1 MQAPARLLLQRRGH
15 KRRIRLAGIGLV
27 FYPGHGHARA
37 LQGLFQG
44 LRLRLGDDDNVL
56 GLHVSAI
63 VEIAAH
69 SHALAID
76 RGQARVKG
84 RRALAATGAGARV
97 QGGEQIPVISGDKRH
112 AFALTLDDDPRG
124 HRLHAPGRKPRHNL
138 LPQHRGDFVAVEAV
152 EDATGFLGIDKVIV
166 QVAGVFRRLQNCG
179 LGDLIKDHAAHRH
192 LGL

>member
-27 FYPGHGHARA
+27 LYPGYCHARA

-44 LRLRLGDDDNVL
+44 FCLRLGDDDNVL

-63 VEIAAH
+63 VEIAAQ

-84 RRALAATGAGARV
+84 RRALAAACPRV
-97 QGGEQIPVISGDKRH
+97 QGGEQIPVIGGDKRH
-112 AFALTLDDDPRG
+112 TFALALDDDPRG
-124 HRLHAPGRKPRHNL
+124 HRLHAPGRKARHDL
-138 LPQHRGDFVAVEAV
+138 LPQHGRDFVAVEAV
-152 EDATGFLGIDKVIV
+152 EDAAGFLGINKVIV
-166 QVAGVFRRLQNCG
+166 QIAGVFRRLQDGG